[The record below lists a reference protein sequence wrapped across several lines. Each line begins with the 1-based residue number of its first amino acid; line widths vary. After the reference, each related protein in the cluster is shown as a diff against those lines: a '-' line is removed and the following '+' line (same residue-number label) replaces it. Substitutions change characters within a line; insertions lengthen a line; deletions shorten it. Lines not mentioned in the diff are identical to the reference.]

1 MTLLFKL
8 EYKMFVQ
15 LIVQPMYDE
24 ICSNYEAKV
33 VFFYLIHVVYD
44 ILPSKS
50 RSIIFT
56 RCIVK
61 IRYSRVVV
69 RFFFRLNKQPK
80 IKENIQILQLKY
92 FGFFIFFFTN
102 NK

>member
-1 MTLLFKL
+1 MLKMTLLFKL

-61 IRYSRVVV
+61 IRYSRVGGLV
-69 RFFFRLNKQPK
+69 FFFRLNKQPK
-80 IKENIQILQLKY
+80 IKENS
-92 FGFFIFFFTN
+92 
-102 NK
+102 